1 MNTRLLQGIAVAL
14 LAAFVLARPAV
25 AQEEADADTIYVTGD
40 KTIVIMGDEGRRIIV
55 RSADDTDWPNIVVDD
70 HVDGLRTFN
79 LRSGQ
84 WRAPRVAFRGNAFG
98 DDDDEANNFTV
109 FSDYFDQFGNAIAG
123 GFGDD
128 FAFRLR
134 ETTEERN
141 ELMRMEMESQRLAR
155 RARRAESDERAQL
168 EQELQEQLNDIFD
181 RKQALREKHV
191 EQLREALNKALD
203 QQNDRE
209 QGRNEII
216 DRRLRE
222 LLGQRDRYDW

>member
-14 LAAFVLARPAV
+14 LTVFVLARPAA
-25 AQEEADADTIYVTGD
+25 AQEEAEADTIYVTGD
-40 KTIVIMGDEGRRIIV
+40 KTIVIVGDEGHRVIV
-55 RSADDTDWPNIVVDD
+55 RSADDLDWPHIVVDD
-70 HVDGLRTFN
+70 HLDGPRTFSV
-79 LRSGQ
+79 RPGE
-84 WRAPRVAFRGNAFG
+84 WRAPRVMFRGNAF
-98 DDDDEANNFTV
+98 DDEDEAHNFTV

-134 ETTEERN
+134 QTAQERE

-155 RARRAESDERAQL
+155 RARRAEGDERAQL
-168 EQELQEQLNDIFD
+168 EQELQDQLNDIFD
-181 RKQALREKHV
+181 RKQVLREKRV

-209 QGRNEII
+209 QNRNEIV

-222 LLGQRDRYDW
+222 LLGQHDRYDW